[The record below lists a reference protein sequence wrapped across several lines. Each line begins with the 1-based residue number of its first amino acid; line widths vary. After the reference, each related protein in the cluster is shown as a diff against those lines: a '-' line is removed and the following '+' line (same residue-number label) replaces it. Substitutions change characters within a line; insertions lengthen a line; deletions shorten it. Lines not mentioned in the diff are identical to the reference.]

1 MRYIAIALLLL
12 FPIAANAQA
21 PNRARAYVN
30 EVRERSSASTTR
42 PRDDR
47 ASQQPPARQQ
57 GNVRQR
63 DHRDQDRWPQT
74 HRPFFK
80 AQRFRH
86 QMPFGSYYAVPSFG
100 YGFGYFGPAAEERY
114 ERGGRDD
121 GRTTPG
127 RVVTTGVLRLEI
139 TPASGLEYYVDGL
152 YFGSSSN
159 LGTLLEMNPGPR
171 RIEVRAA
178 GYKPLVFDTRIYA
191 GSETTFRAAMEP
203 LAQPQPPPPA
213 TGNRTMF
220 IIPGCYMGNARPSPG
235 ELRAGCDIKRLITR

>member
-12 FPIAANAQA
+12 VPAAADAQQ
-21 PNRARAYVN
+21 PNRARKYVQ
-30 EVRERSSASTTR
+30 EVRERSTANPAP

-47 ASQQPPARQQ
+47 GRQPR
-57 GNVRQR
+57 NVRQR

-74 HRPFFK
+74 HRPFFN
-80 AQRFRH
+80 QRFRH
-86 QMPFGSYYAVPSFG
+86 QQSFGFGSYYAVPSYG
-100 YGFGYFGPAAEERY
+100 YGFGYFGPAGETYEPSRRGER
-114 ERGGRDD
+114 D
-121 GRTTPG
+121 TPG
-127 RVVTTGVLRLEI
+127 KVIVTGVLRLEV

-178 GYKPLVFDTRIYA
+178 GYKPLVFDTRIFA
-191 GSETTFRAAMEP
+191 GSETTFRASMEP
-203 LAQPQPPPPA
+203 LAQQPPAQA

-220 IIPGCYMGNARPSPG
+220 IIPGCYMGNARPSAS
-235 ELRAGCDIKRLITR
+235 ELRPGCDINRLVTR

>member
-1 MRYIAIALLLL
+1 MRYFAIALVLLV
-12 FPIAANAQA
+12 PIAADAQP
-21 PNRARAYVN
+21 PNRARAYTQ
-30 EVRERSSASTTR
+30 EVRERSTAPPT
-42 PRDDR
+42 
-47 ASQQPPARQQ
+47 PARGDRSRQQ
-57 GNVRQR
+57 SNVGQR
-63 DHRDQDRWPQT
+63 DHRNQRDHDRWPQT

-80 AQRFRH
+80 QQRFRH
-86 QMPFGSYYAVPSFG
+86 HMPFGSYYGVPSYG
-100 YGFGYFGPAAEERY
+100 YGFGYFGPPAESGY
-114 ERGGRDD
+114 EPGRGDE
-121 GRTTPG
+121 RTTPG

-159 LGTLLEMNPGPR
+159 VGTLLEMNPGPR

-203 LAQPQPPPPA
+203 LVQQPPAQA

-220 IIPGCYMGNARPSPG
+220 IIPGCYMGNARPSAG
-235 ELRAGCDIKRLITR
+235 ELRAGCDINRLVTR

>member
-1 MRYIAIALLLL
+1 MRYFAIALLLL
-12 FPIAANAQA
+12 VPMTADAQQ
-21 PNRARAYVN
+21 PNRARKYV
-30 EVRERSSASTTR
+30 EQVRERSSANAGQT
-42 PRDDR
+42 RDDR
-47 ASQQPPARQQ
+47 SRQQ
-57 GNVRQR
+57 NHVRPR

-80 AQRFRH
+80 PQRFRH
-86 QMPFGSYYAVPSFG
+86 QMPFGSYYAVPSYG

-114 ERGGRDD
+114 EPRGRDE
-121 GRTTPG
+121 RTTPG
-127 RVVTTGVLRLEI
+127 RVITTGVLRLEI

-191 GSETTFRAAMEP
+191 GSETTFRATLEP
-203 LAQPQPPPPA
+203 LMQQPPAQP

-220 IIPGCYMGNARPSPG
+220 IIPGCYMGNAAPTPG
-235 ELRAGCDIKRLITR
+235 ELRPGCDINRLVTK

>member
-1 MRYIAIALLLL
+1 MRYFAIALILLV
-12 FPIAANAQA
+12 PMTADAQP
-21 PNRARAYVN
+21 PNRARAYTQQ
-30 EVRERSSASTTR
+30 VRERSTAPPNPT
-42 PRDDR
+42 RDDR
-47 ASQQPPARQQ
+47 ARQQ
-57 GNVRQR
+57 RNDRQR

-80 AQRFRH
+80 GQPFRH
-86 QMPFGSYYAVPSFG
+86 PMPFGSYYGVPSYG

-114 ERGGRDD
+114 ERSGRDE
-121 GRTTPG
+121 RTTPG

-203 LAQPQPPPPA
+203 LVPQPPAQA

-220 IIPGCYMGNARPSPG
+220 IIPGCYMGNAPPAAG
-235 ELRAGCDIKRLITR
+235 ELRAGCDINRLVTR